1 MGCLPKPFNEV
12 KEDHL
17 QQNLKEVIYYQV
29 SGVLGSQ
36 TGCVSNFDTGQVG
49 HSKLNDRWS
58 GELRWT
64 VAVAIFNFNFIRGT
78 QILFE
83 WHRQA

>member
-1 MGCLPKPFNEV
+1 MGCFPKPFNEV

-49 HSKLNDRWS
+49 HSKLNDR
-58 GELRWT
+58 
-64 VAVAIFNFNFIRGT
+64 
-78 QILFE
+78 
-83 WHRQA
+83 